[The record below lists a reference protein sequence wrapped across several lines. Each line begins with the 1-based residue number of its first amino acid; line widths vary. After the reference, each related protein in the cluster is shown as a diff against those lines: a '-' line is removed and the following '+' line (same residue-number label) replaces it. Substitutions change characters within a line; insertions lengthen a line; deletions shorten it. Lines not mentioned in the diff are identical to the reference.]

1 MKMNYY
7 TYLFAFGDFCSDINQ
22 TALSALLPFLIAT
35 YHFDYT
41 TAALLVMVSNI
52 IGSLVQPLL
61 GQLADKKICPWI
73 MALGLFLAGGGMAL
87 TGLIPTFAGLCV
99 AVMIS
104 GVGIAMFH
112 PQAAKLVNL
121 VSNDDNRGM
130 SLSIF
135 SFGGSLGSTVGLP
148 VDYTFL

>member
-1 MKMNYY
+1 
-7 TYLFAFGDFCSDINQ
+7 
-22 TALSALLPFLIAT
+22 
-35 YHFDYT
+35 
-41 TAALLVMVSNI
+41 
-52 IGSLVQPLL
+52 
-61 GQLADKKICPWI
+61 